1 MAERLRQGVEAMV
14 TPSAKGDIRYTIS
27 IGVTE
32 MRGEAGEDMEIMLNR
47 ADNGLYKAKA
57 GGRNRVVVA

>member
-1 MAERLRQGVEAMV
+1 MV
-14 TPSAKGDIRYTIS
+14 TPCAKGDIRYTIS

-32 MRGEAGEDMEIMLNR
+32 MLGDAGEDIEIMLNR
-47 ADNGLYKAKA
+47 ADDGLYQAKA